1 MYTFESDYIEGAH
14 PLILDRLLSTN
25 MEQLSGYGNDKYT
38 RSAEE
43 KILEACDL
51 PHGSVYFLAG
61 GTQTNQVVIDSMTRS
76 YEGVI
81 SVVSGHINCHE
92 AGAIEASGHKV
103 LTLPEH
109 NGKMDAHELAVY
121 LHDFYADGS
130 HSHMVYPGM
139 VYIAHPTEYGTLYT
153 REEVEK
159 IRTVCDAYHL
169 PLFLDGARLG
179 YALGTDSDVDLKA
192 LGELCD
198 VFYIGGTKCGALIG
212 EAVVFARTPMPKH
225 FATMVKR
232 HGAMLAKGRLIASQF
247 DVLFT
252 DRLYEKINAHAVE
265 QAMHIK
271 HTLQAKGY
279 RMLIDS
285 PTNQQFVI
293 LSEDK
298 IKELQDKVGFEVWE
312 KVDDTHSAVR
322 FVTSWATKDEAIDML
337 LELF

>member
-1 MYTFESDYIEGAH
+1 
-14 PLILDRLLSTN
+14 
-25 MEQLSGYGNDKYT
+25 
-38 RSAEE
+38 
-43 KILEACDL
+43 
-51 PHGSVYFLAG
+51 
-61 GTQTNQVVIDSMTRS
+61 
-76 YEGVI
+76 
-81 SVVSGHINCHE
+81 
-92 AGAIEASGHKV
+92 
-103 LTLPEH
+103 
-109 NGKMDAHELAVY
+109 
-121 LHDFYADGS
+121 
-130 HSHMVYPGM
+130 
-139 VYIAHPTEYGTLYT
+139 
-153 REEVEK
+153 
-159 IRTVCDAYHL
+159 
-169 PLFLDGARLG
+169 
-179 YALGTDSDVDLKA
+179 
-192 LGELCD
+192 
-198 VFYIGGTKCGALIG
+198 
-212 EAVVFARTPMPKH
+212 
-225 FATMVKR
+225 
-232 HGAMLAKGRLIASQF
+232 MLAKGRLIASQF